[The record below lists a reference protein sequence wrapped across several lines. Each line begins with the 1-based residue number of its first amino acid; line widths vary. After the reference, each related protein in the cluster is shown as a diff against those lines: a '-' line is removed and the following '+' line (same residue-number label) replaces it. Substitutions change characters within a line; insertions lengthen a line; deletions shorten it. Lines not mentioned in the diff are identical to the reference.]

1 MRVNMM
7 DFTIFQKPIQT
18 TTKNLCKICTAL
30 ALLTAAHNTAQAG
43 PGDIHFNGDITNSA
57 YCIIFVTQSGALVP
71 NVDATQLSSKL
82 PGGVAGKAEIWS
94 FRKYDIS
101 VSSPT
106 YFNTYPTGG
115 DVGVNFTTTFSGQS
129 LRKGKTFDEQSGDIP
144 VSTRNRFGRTQVTV
158 NLVADKPDGF
168 PAGDYSAQTVVRC
181 E

>member
-1 MRVNMM
+1 MM
-7 DFTIFQKPIQT
+7 FPTNIKHLIQLFAKKLGKIFI
-18 TTKNLCKICTAL
+18 AF
-30 ALLTAAHNTAQAG
+30 ALLAGANNAALAG

-57 YCIIFVTQSGALVP
+57 YCIIFVTQSGTLVP

-82 PGGVAGKAEIWS
+82 PGGTPGKAEIWS

-106 YFNTYPTGG
+106 YFNTYPTSG

-129 LRKGKTFDEQSGDIP
+129 LRRGITFPEQSGDIP
-144 VSTRNRFGRTQVTV
+144 ARTRNRFGRTEVTV
-158 NLVADKPDGF
+158 NLEANKPDSF
-168 PAGDYSAQTVVRC
+168 PSGDYSAQTTVRC